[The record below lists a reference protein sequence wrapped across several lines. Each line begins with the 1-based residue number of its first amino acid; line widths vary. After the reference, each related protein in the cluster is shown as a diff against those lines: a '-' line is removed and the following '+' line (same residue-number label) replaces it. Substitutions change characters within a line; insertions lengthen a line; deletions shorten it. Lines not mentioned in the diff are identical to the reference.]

1 MSNISIV
8 IITYNEEESLEKTIK
23 MARKLTDDVI
33 VVDSFSTD
41 KTIDI
46 AKFYGATIFHRKWE
60 GYSKQKNFGNRQAK
74 HDYVLSLDA
83 DEVLSDRLVKSIR
96 NIKDAPKFDAYKF
109 QRTNI
114 FFGKR
119 IRYGSN
125 KNENVVRLFNKN
137 KITWNGDL
145 VHEGLELKGASIGK
159 LDGDLLHY
167 TAKNT
172 NDYLLKSNKYS
183 TLFAEQQ
190 FKKNKKPNFIKIY
203 VSPIFTFIN
212 EYIFKLGLL
221 DGFEGYFLARQS
233 ANYSFLKYAKLKMMY
248 RNAKR

>member
-1 MSNISIV
+1 MSNVSIV
-8 IITYNEEESLEKTIK
+8 IITYNEEESLENTIK
-23 MARKLTDDVI
+23 TARKLSDDVI

-41 KTIDI
+41 KTVDI
-46 AKFYGATIFHRKWE
+46 ASFYGAKIFHRRWE

-74 HDYVLSLDA
+74 YDYVLSLDA
-83 DEVLSDRLVKSIR
+83 DEVMSEKLVKSIR
-96 NIKDAPKFDAYKF
+96 NVIDNPLYDAYKF
-109 QRTNI
+109 QRVNI
-114 FFGKR
+114 FFGKK

-145 VHEGLELKGASIGK
+145 VHEGLELKNVKVGQLEGE
-159 LDGDLLHY
+159 LLHY
-167 TAKNT
+167 TARDT
-172 NDYLLKSNKYS
+172 NDYLIKSNRYS

-190 FKKNKKPNFIKIY
+190 FNKNKRPNFLKIY
-203 VSPIFTFIN
+203 VSPVFTFIN
-212 EYIFKLGLL
+212 EFIFKLGIL

-248 RNAKR
+248 RAQKI